1 MILPIVAAL
10 SILFTVQLGT
20 SIPMSD
26 ATFDEPAL
34 AIIVAV
40 AENGVIGNGNQ
51 LPWRLS
57 SDLKRFKAVTWGK
70 PVIMGR
76 KTFQSIGQA
85 LPGRTNIVLTR
96 DASFRPQGIMVV
108 DDLDDAIDAAEK
120 IARQNNAS
128 EIMVAGGA
136 EIYRQ
141 TFDMVDRLY
150 MTTVHATPEGDT
162 RFPSLDESEWKV
174 ILTDRLRASERDSAP
189 TTYRVLDRID
199 DGGE

>member
-1 MILPIVAAL
+1 
-10 SILFTVQLGT
+10 
-20 SIPMSD
+20 MSD